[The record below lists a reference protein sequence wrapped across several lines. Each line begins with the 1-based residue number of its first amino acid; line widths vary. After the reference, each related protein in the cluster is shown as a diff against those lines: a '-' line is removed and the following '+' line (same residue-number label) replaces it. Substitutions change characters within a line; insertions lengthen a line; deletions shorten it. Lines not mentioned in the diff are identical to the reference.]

1 MRGTSAS
8 GHAVYDGGVEGV
20 SASVDARHKALLDAL
35 PDLLLRLRADG
46 TYLEIGGDTSK
57 LANAPHQVVG
67 STTHEL
73 LPADV
78 AERLMQCVHTSIEQ
92 GRLATVE
99 YTLRTH
105 LGDERE
111 FEVRAAPSG
120 PDEVVAVVRDVT
132 ELRRAMRDLTDSR
145 ARIVA
150 AGDAERRRVERNL
163 HDGAQ
168 QRLVTVALH
177 LHLVKRRL
185 ETDPREV
192 AQLVDAAQTEL
203 TLALEEIR
211 ELVRGL
217 HPRLLSDRGLEPALS
232 GLAERAVLPVEIA
245 ETPSERLPPAVEAAA
260 YYLVAE
266 ALANAGKHSEA
277 SQVRVR
283 VITDGACTAVEVVDD
298 GVGGADPAT
307 GSGLRGLGDRVAA
320 LGGELDVVSEPG
332 QGTTLRA
339 TLPHDNPHE

>member
-1 MRGTSAS
+1 MERASAP
-8 GHAVYDGGVEGV
+8 VE
-20 SASVDARHKALLDAL
+20 ARHKALLDAL

-46 TYLEIGGDTSK
+46 TYLEVGGDMSK
-57 LANAPHQVVG
+57 LVDTPDRVVG
-67 STTHEL
+67 STVQEL

-78 AERLMQCVHTSIEQ
+78 AEQLMQCVRASLDQ
-92 GRLATVE
+92 GKLATVE
-99 YTLRTH
+99 YNLCTR

-111 FEVRAAPSG
+111 FEVRVAPAG

-185 ETDPREV
+185 ETDPAEV
-192 AQLVDAAQTEL
+192 PQLVESAQTEL
-203 TLALEEIR
+203 ALALEEIR

-217 HPRLLSDRGLEPALS
+217 HPRLLSDRGLEPALA
-232 GLAERAVLPVEIA
+232 GLAERSVLPVEIV
-245 ETPSERLPPAVEAAA
+245 ETPSGRLPPAVEAAA

-283 VITDGACTAVEVVDD
+283 VSSDGTSTAVEVVDD
-298 GVGGADPAT
+298 GVGGADEET
-307 GSGLRGLGDRVAA
+307 GSGLRGLADRVAA

-332 QGTTLRA
+332 KGTAVRA
-339 TLPHDNPHE
+339 TLPHDNPND

>member
-1 MRGTSAS
+1 MER
-8 GHAVYDGGVEGV
+8 V
-20 SASVDARHKALLDAL
+20 SAPVEARHRALLDAL

-46 TYLEIGGDTSK
+46 TYLEIGGDTTK
-57 LANAPHQVVG
+57 LANPPEHVVG
-67 STTHEL
+67 ATAYEL
-73 LPADV
+73 LPEEIAD
-78 AERLMQCVHTSIEQ
+78 RLMHCVRAALDQ
-92 GRLATVE
+92 GKLATVE
-99 YTLRTH
+99 YQLKTH
-105 LGDERE
+105 LGAERD
-111 FEVRAAPSG
+111 FEVRVAPSG

-132 ELRRAMRDLTDSR
+132 ELRQAVRELTDSR

-185 ETDPREV
+185 ETDPGE
-192 AQLVDAAQTEL
+192 LKELIESAQTEL

-217 HPRLLSDRGLEPALS
+217 HPRLLSDRGLEPALA

-266 ALANAGKHSEA
+266 ALANAAKHSQA
-277 SQVRVR
+277 SQVTVR
-283 VITDGACTAVEVVDD
+283 VSADGGCTTVEIADD
-298 GVGGADPAT
+298 GVGGADPDT
-307 GSGLRGLGDRVAA
+307 GSGLRGLADRVAA
-320 LGGELDVVSEPG
+320 LGGVLDVVSEPG
-332 QGTTLRA
+332 CGTTLRA
-339 TLPHDNPHE
+339 ELPHEHPNQ

>member
-1 MRGTSAS
+1 MRCVKAS
-8 GHAVYDGGVEGV
+8 
-20 SASVDARHKALLDAL
+20 L
-35 PDLLLRLRADG
+35 
-46 TYLEIGGDTSK
+46 
-57 LANAPHQVVG
+57 
-67 STTHEL
+67 
-73 LPADV
+73 
-78 AERLMQCVHTSIEQ
+78 EQ

-99 YTLRTH
+99 YSLSTH

-111 FEVRAAPSG
+111 FEVRAAPAG

-132 ELRRAMRDLTDSR
+132 ELRRAMRELTDSR

-185 ETDPREV
+185 ETDPTEV
-192 AQLVDAAQTEL
+192 PQLVESAQIEL
-203 TLALEEIR
+203 ALALEEIR

-217 HPRLLSDRGLEPALS
+217 HPRLLSDRGLEPALA
-232 GLAERAVLPVEIA
+232 GLAERSVLPVEID
-245 ETPSERLPPAVEAAA
+245 ETPSARLPPAVEAAA

-283 VITDGACTAVEVVDD
+283 VSTDGATTSVEVVDD
-298 GVGGADPAT
+298 GVGGADPEN
-307 GSGLRGLGDRVAA
+307 GSGLRGLADRVAA
-320 LGGELDVVSEPG
+320 LGGELESSASPGRARPCGRRCRTTTRTSEPRRASG
-332 QGTTLRA
+332 ANERQETRTLRGNA
-339 TLPHDNPHE
+339 AQPDPREVGHGTDTRPERRPTGGNRLPARRRSPASSPA

>member
-1 MRGTSAS
+1 VERASAP
-8 GHAVYDGGVEGV
+8 
-20 SASVDARHKALLDAL
+20 VDARHKALLDAL

-46 TYLEIGGDTSK
+46 TYLEVGGDTSK
-57 LANAPHQVVG
+57 LVDMPERVVG
-67 STTHEL
+67 STVHEL
-73 LPADV
+73 LPTDV
-78 AERLMQCVHTSIEQ
+78 AERLMQCVQASLDQ

-99 YTLRTH
+99 YTLCTR

-111 FEVRAAPSG
+111 FEARVAPSG

-132 ELRRAMRDLTDSR
+132 ELRRAMRDVTDSR

-185 ETDPREV
+185 ETDPTEV
-192 AQLVDAAQTEL
+192 PQLVASAQTEL
-203 TLALEEIR
+203 ALALEEIR

-217 HPRLLSDRGLEPALS
+217 HPRLLSDRGLQPALA
-232 GLAERAVLPVEIA
+232 GLAERSVLPVEIV
-245 ETPSERLPPAVEAAA
+245 EIPSGRLPPAVEAAA

-283 VITDGACTAVEVVDD
+283 VSTDGTCTAVEVVDD
-298 GVGGADPAT
+298 GVGGADGET
-307 GSGLRGLGDRVAA
+307 GSGLRGLADRVAA
-320 LGGELDVVSEPG
+320 LGGELGVVSEPG
-332 QGTTLRA
+332 QGTAVRA
-339 TLPHDNPHE
+339 TLPHDNPNE

>member
-1 MRGTSAS
+1 MGCVERASAP
-8 GHAVYDGGVEGV
+8 
-20 SASVDARHKALLDAL
+20 VDARHKALLDAL
-35 PDLLLRLRADG
+35 PDLLLRLRVDG
-46 TYLEIGGDTSK
+46 TYLEVGGDTSK
-57 LANAPHQVVG
+57 LIHVPDRVVG
-67 STTHEL
+67 STVQEL
-73 LPADV
+73 LPTDV
-78 AERLMQCVHTSIEQ
+78 AERLMQCVRASLDQ

-99 YTLRTH
+99 YRLCTH

-111 FEVRAAPSG
+111 FEARVAPSG

-132 ELRRAMRDLTDSR
+132 DLRRAMRDVTDSR

-185 ETDPREV
+185 ETDPTEV
-192 AQLVDAAQTEL
+192 PQLVASAQTEL
-203 TLALEEIR
+203 ALALEEIR

-217 HPRLLSDRGLEPALS
+217 HPRLLSDRGLEPALA
-232 GLAERAVLPVEIA
+232 GLAERSVLPVEIV
-245 ETPSERLPPAVEAAA
+245 EIPSVRLPPAVEAAA

-277 SQVRVR
+277 SLVRVR
-283 VITDGACTAVEVVDD
+283 VSTDGTSTAVEVVDD
-298 GVGGADPAT
+298 GVGGADGES
-307 GSGLRGLGDRVAA
+307 GSGLRGLADRVAA

-332 QGTTLRA
+332 QGTAVRA
-339 TLPHDNPHE
+339 TLPHDNPNE